1 MSNIVPS
8 DRLSSLLYKTI
19 VFDGF
24 KSPSPSPSLW
34 LVIGLRSKFIIFLL
48 FSLVSANESIVKQ
61 SDIRL
66 LDDRKNFSI
75 ISYGS
80 NDQIH
85 SSSHSSQ
92 ASYEFDTKS
101 ELIDSIELK
110 TTKISPKI
118 ESNRNISIFQ
128 HQTTGSSSSLLAY
141 YNLRHS
147 FLWTI
152 ILILAYLIV
161 FFFGLFGN
169 ISVLWIVFML
179 KRERKYRKSG
189 HHLSNHHHHHYYNN
203 QHHQML
209 INHTGGNAIHHHHHH
224 HHHPNI
230 HTQSFSSNSNNNSSS
245 YTMNQNGL
253 NTNHSNS
260 VQNNYDLSN
269 SISSTSSSLINHR
282 SLSNSNHNFQQK
294 YYHQI
299 KNSNH
304 SNQWSISSSSQQAS
318 PQHLKLTYSNGSS
331 GGVANSGCS
340 FRNCSNQNHSNG
352 STNSISYSSTPAP
365 VASSVT
371 INATNSSPPQPPPPP
386 LPPAT
391 TTTTTTTPTTSVPSI
406 TINRYNQVFYHLVC
420 NLALADLLVV
430 QFCLIP
436 TLIGNI
442 YLPWVLGRSV
452 CKAVPYLQGVS
463 VNASVYTLVAIS
475 IDRFYAIYYPLNKK
489 CSTAICWIT
498 IAMIWLFSLL
508 ISFPWLVYF
517 DVITVNLSDYSAGG
531 GMMSNTDPD
540 DNDNDDDGGG
550 GGSGGSG
557 GDRNTFVTQQHIPPT
572 TIQIC
577 GDTWPSV
584 EMANAHFLIVNLGL
598 QYLIP
603 LSIIALFYILI
614 LKKIAERKLPK
625 LARHLPANVKDG
637 NRQSSLVIERS
648 KVKVFK
654 MLIVLVLLFAL
665 SWLPLY
671 VIFFMLKIGP
681 HLDEQSFSMQMLQ
694 DSVPIAQWLGASNSC
709 VNPILYF
716 FFNAKFRSYYRTTW
730 LKTFNCLSVIRYRSH
745 YRHHHHHHHH
755 HHQQQHSRSNPQQYR
770 IRNENNNNSRQPQPQ
785 PQPQQQQQQQQSIK
799 PHHQNHQ
806 ICSDHNHLKHQQQ
819 QQQQQQEQQQDHPNN
834 LDSDNQMIK
843 CSLRLIKTNTENSSK
858 DDMNNINQE
867 SNDSGTNL
875 NEQQQQQ
882 QQQQQD
888 QSLSNVYQDDCV
900 IQSYNFVRDNQYV
913 NKTISNAD
921 DENLTNRSNVT
932 LSKPSSSSSLE
943 QSKTIAND
951 LSTKDVI
958 DSATNVAMLRNSCNV
973 TAV

>member
-118 ESNRNISIFQ
+118 ESNRNTSIFQ

-209 INHTGGNAIHHHHHH
+209 INHTGRNAIHHHHH

-230 HTQSFSSNSNNNSSS
+230 HTQSFSSNSNNDSSS
-245 YTMNQNGL
+245 YTTNQNGL

-371 INATNSSPPQPPPPP
+371 INATNSSPSQPPPPPP

-391 TTTTTTTPTTSVPSI
+391 TTTTTKTPTTSVPSI
-406 TINRYNQVFYHLVC
+406 TINRSNQVFYHLVC

-442 YLPWVLGRSV
+442 YLRMFRKLILICFFFFPNFKTVVSNLLFQCRSI
-452 CKAVPYLQGVS
+452 
-463 VNASVYTLVAIS
+463 N
-475 IDRFYAIYYPLNKK
+475 
-489 CSTAICWIT
+489 
-498 IAMIWLFSLL
+498 
-508 ISFPWLVYF
+508 
-517 DVITVNLSDYSAGG
+517 
-531 GMMSNTDPD
+531 
-540 DNDNDDDGGG
+540 
-550 GGSGGSG
+550 
-557 GDRNTFVTQQHIPPT
+557 
-572 TIQIC
+572 
-577 GDTWPSV
+577 
-584 EMANAHFLIVNLGL
+584 
-598 QYLIP
+598 
-603 LSIIALFYILI
+603 IIFFILI
-614 LKKIAERKLPK
+614 LKYNLHKLFN
-625 LARHLPANVKDG
+625 LIE
-637 NRQSSLVIERS
+637 LV
-648 KVKVFK
+648 
-654 MLIVLVLLFAL
+654 
-665 SWLPLY
+665 
-671 VIFFMLKIGP
+671 
-681 HLDEQSFSMQMLQ
+681 
-694 DSVPIAQWLGASNSC
+694 
-709 VNPILYF
+709 
-716 FFNAKFRSYYRTTW
+716 
-730 LKTFNCLSVIRYRSH
+730 
-745 YRHHHHHHHH
+745 
-755 HHQQQHSRSNPQQYR
+755 
-770 IRNENNNNSRQPQPQ
+770 
-785 PQPQQQQQQQQSIK
+785 
-799 PHHQNHQ
+799 
-806 ICSDHNHLKHQQQ
+806 
-819 QQQQQQEQQQDHPNN
+819 
-834 LDSDNQMIK
+834 
-843 CSLRLIKTNTENSSK
+843 
-858 DDMNNINQE
+858 
-867 SNDSGTNL
+867 
-875 NEQQQQQ
+875 
-882 QQQQQD
+882 
-888 QSLSNVYQDDCV
+888 
-900 IQSYNFVRDNQYV
+900 
-913 NKTISNAD
+913 
-921 DENLTNRSNVT
+921 
-932 LSKPSSSSSLE
+932 
-943 QSKTIAND
+943 
-951 LSTKDVI
+951 
-958 DSATNVAMLRNSCNV
+958 
-973 TAV
+973 

>member
-1 MSNIVPS
+1 
-8 DRLSSLLYKTI
+8 
-19 VFDGF
+19 
-24 KSPSPSPSLW
+24 
-34 LVIGLRSKFIIFLL
+34 
-48 FSLVSANESIVKQ
+48 
-61 SDIRL
+61 
-66 LDDRKNFSI
+66 
-75 ISYGS
+75 
-80 NDQIH
+80 
-85 SSSHSSQ
+85 
-92 ASYEFDTKS
+92 
-101 ELIDSIELK
+101 
-110 TTKISPKI
+110 
-118 ESNRNISIFQ
+118 
-128 HQTTGSSSSLLAY
+128 
-141 YNLRHS
+141 
-147 FLWTI
+147 
-152 ILILAYLIV
+152 
-161 FFFGLFGN
+161 
-169 ISVLWIVFML
+169 
-179 KRERKYRKSG
+179 
-189 HHLSNHHHHHYYNN
+189 
-203 QHHQML
+203 
-209 INHTGGNAIHHHHHH
+209 
-224 HHHPNI
+224 
-230 HTQSFSSNSNNNSSS
+230 S
-245 YTMNQNGL
+245 YTTNQNGL

-260 VQNNYDLSN
+260 VQNNYDLCN

-371 INATNSSPPQPPPPP
+371 INATNSSPPQPPP

-406 TINRYNQVFYHLVC
+406 TINRSNQVFYHLVC

-694 DSVPIAQWLGASNSC
+694 DSVPIAQWL
-709 VNPILYF
+709 
-716 FFNAKFRSYYRTTW
+716 
-730 LKTFNCLSVIRYRSH
+730 
-745 YRHHHHHHHH
+745 
-755 HHQQQHSRSNPQQYR
+755 
-770 IRNENNNNSRQPQPQ
+770 
-785 PQPQQQQQQQQSIK
+785 
-799 PHHQNHQ
+799 
-806 ICSDHNHLKHQQQ
+806 
-819 QQQQQQEQQQDHPNN
+819 
-834 LDSDNQMIK
+834 
-843 CSLRLIKTNTENSSK
+843 
-858 DDMNNINQE
+858 E

-875 NEQQQQQ
+875 NEQQQ